1 MIAPASPPPEAR
13 SEAGSA
19 AGSAA
24 GPSAIAYGPP
34 PDFKECKYC
43 PVPVY
48 IHSKSM
54 YRHVISYHPK
64 EYVPTRNKGTS
75 SRALARRKS
84 QGKAKAADDSSE
96 SESEDES
103 SKKTS
108 DSAKK
113 KSDSAKKKKYTP
125 RKTSRNVKSGDES
138 GSSKKAKKAKSAD
151 DDDEGPS
158 SRKKA
163 KSGDDEGPSS
173 IKKAKSSKKEESGD
187 DQQQDKSTDSD
198 PLMSQKIADRN
209 ARLVGLRRSGRI
221 TVKYCHFILI
231 VTMLPVSELVTYLLT
246 YLLTYCSQQLAYF

>member
-1 MIAPASPPPEAR
+1 MIAPPSPPPEAR
-13 SEAGSA
+13 
-19 AGSAA
+19 SAA
-24 GPSAIAYGPP
+24 GPSAIAYAPP
-34 PDFKECKYC
+34 KDFKKCKYC
-43 PVPVY
+43 PVPIY

-54 YRHVISYHPK
+54 YRHVKTYHAG

-84 QGKAKAADDSSE
+84 QGEAKAAGDSSEEE
-96 SESEDES
+96 SESEDESSKKTSDS

-187 DQQQDKSTDSD
+187 QQQDQSTDSD
-198 PLMSQKIADRN
+198 PLMSQNIADRN

>member
-1 MIAPASPPPEAR
+1 MIAPPSPPPEAR
-13 SEAGSA
+13 
-19 AGSAA
+19 SAA
-24 GPSAIAYGPP
+24 GPSAIAYAPP
-34 PDFKECKYC
+34 KDFKKCKYC
-43 PVPVY
+43 PVPIY

-54 YRHVISYHPK
+54 YRHVKTYHAG

-84 QGKAKAADDSSE
+84 QGEAKAAGDSSE

-173 IKKAKSSKKEESGD
+173 IKKAKSSKKAKSGD